1 MVGRPYMEDTG
12 QWGTHCLFEIWAN
25 CDQLAMFFLLSGE
38 CNTMN
43 IRPLQDRL
51 IVQRLEKE
59 ELSAGGI
66 VLPDSAKEK
75 PMRGKVVAKG
85 PGKMMDSG
93 NVVALS
99 VEVGEEVLFGK
110 YSGTEVTIEDVE
122 YVVMREEDIM
132 GVID

>member
-66 VLPDSAKEK
+66 VLPDSAKK
-75 PMRGKVVAKG
+75 SPCVARLLRKAQA
-85 PGKMMDSG
+85 K
-93 NVVALS
+93 
-99 VEVGEEVLFGK
+99 
-110 YSGTEVTIEDVE
+110 
-122 YVVMREEDIM
+122 
-132 GVID
+132 

>member
-1 MVGRPYMEDTG
+1 
-12 QWGTHCLFEIWAN
+12 
-25 CDQLAMFFLLSGE
+25 
-38 CNTMN
+38 MN

-66 VLPDSAKEK
+66 VLPDSEEK

-99 VEVGEEVLFGK
+99 VEVGEEVFW
-110 YSGTEVTIEDVE
+110 
-122 YVVMREEDIM
+122 
-132 GVID
+132 